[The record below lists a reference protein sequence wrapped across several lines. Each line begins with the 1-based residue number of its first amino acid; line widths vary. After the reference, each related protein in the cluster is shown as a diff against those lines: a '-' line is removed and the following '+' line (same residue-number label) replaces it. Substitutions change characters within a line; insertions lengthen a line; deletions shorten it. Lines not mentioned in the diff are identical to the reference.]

1 MSITNIQKLAQLA
14 STSLASYSYFNDES
28 DDELFVRL
36 KENSDNGGVGMTE
49 IQADAF
55 RDQYS
60 ILALYPNS
68 LLDDPTGFNATLFED
83 KQTGKKVLAMRGT
96 EFSWQIGA
104 DVVVADALGIGVAG
118 FANLQAVQLYRYV
131 KQLTTAGGQTVQYS
145 DEDIVKIYM
154 LANAPALEA
163 ATLILPQGTVHDIA
177 VWISQQAG
185 FSDLMTALGNDKG
198 IGTGDA
204 LIAANEKIDIT
215 GHSLGGH
222 LALTFA
228 RMFPE
233 HTDQVVTLNAP
244 TFISHG
250 DAFLTS
256 MGFTPQ
262 SGTNITRL
270 EADGDA
276 IHLIGN
282 EKSMG
287 SDSIDLSIWQ
297 TKLRTSNNTH

>member
-1 MSITNIQKLAQLA
+1 MSITNIQKLSELA
-14 STSLASYSYFNDES
+14 STALASYSYFTDES
-28 DDELFVRL
+28 DGELFVRL

-96 EFSWQIGA
+96 EFSWQIGS
-104 DVVVADALGIGVAG
+104 DVLLADALGIGAAG
-118 FANLQAVQLYRYV
+118 FAYLQAVQLYRYV
-131 KQLTTAGGQTVQYS
+131 KQLTTAGGQAVQYS

-185 FSDLMTALGNDKG
+185 FGALMTALGNDKG

-222 LALTFA
+222 LALLFA

-233 HTDQVVTLNAP
+233 HTQENGVGVN
-244 TFISHG
+244 F
-250 DAFLTS
+250 
-256 MGFTPQ
+256 Q
-262 SGTNITRL
+262 
-270 EADGDA
+270 
-276 IHLIGN
+276 
-282 EKSMG
+282 
-287 SDSIDLSIWQ
+287 
-297 TKLRTSNNTH
+297 